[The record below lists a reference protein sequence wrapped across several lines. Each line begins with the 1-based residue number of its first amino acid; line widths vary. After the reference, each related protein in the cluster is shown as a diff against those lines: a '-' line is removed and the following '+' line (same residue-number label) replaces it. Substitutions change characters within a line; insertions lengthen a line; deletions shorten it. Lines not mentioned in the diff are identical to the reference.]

1 MKQLILDT
9 RHIIP
14 TGDKQRPVVVRPTLA
29 GRLLNS
35 AFAAVLAI
43 VAVTRWCDNSLS
55 HNFHYYMTLGIL
67 VLGVAYL
74 VHNAVCGEH
83 PENIL
88 DTDEYVNRQQYAL
101 YIWKMRLQNGCLSLL
116 YICFCLCDAITLLGY
131 TGLVF
136 LALFFLVKWYFYQQ
150 IKQAAHL
157 TSDLQLA
164 PRVEVT
170 LGVTPLAR
178 KLEAASLASMALAIG
193 VALWVGG
200 PVEPHGRAPRHH
212 VDLERL
218 PGVLRGG
225 RHLLA
230 AQDDAPAHQRGRPG
244 GGRRGDARPLDG
256 AARGAMP
263 QHLVH
268 RGTRRSLPSH
278 LTVHRCDARKTDYPP
293 PPQTFAGEGDS
304 LSCGGLP
311 LCAWPSQAPIP
322 CCGGRGTAG
331 AGAQNS
337 SGDADGRQH

>member
-55 HNFHYYMTLGIL
+55 HNFRYYMTLGIL

-131 TGLVF
+131 VGIAF
-136 LALFFLVKWYFYQQ
+136 LALFFLVKWYFYRQ

-157 TSDLQLA
+157 TADLQLA

-178 KLEAASLASMALAIG
+178 KLEAASLVSMVLAIG
-193 VALWVGG
+193 VALWVGLSS
-200 PVEPHGRAPRHH
+200 HT
-212 VDLERL
+212 
-218 PGVLRGG
+218 GG
-225 RHLLA
+225 RHATMWIWSACLVFCVVGVTFSLRKMMRQPISVADQAEADEVMRDRWMVPLVGLCLNILCTVALA
-230 AQDDAPAHQRGRPG
+230 AAY
-244 GGRRGDARPLDG
+244 L
-256 AARGAMP
+256 
-263 QHLVH
+263 L
-268 RGTRRSLPSH
+268 
-278 LTVHRCDARKTDYPP
+278 
-293 PPQTFAGEGDS
+293 
-304 LSCGGLP
+304 
-311 LCAWPSQAPIP
+311 I
-322 CCGGRGTAG
+322 
-331 AGAQNS
+331 
-337 SGDADGRQH
+337 